1 MLTGEP
7 VQEQLSVQ
15 MVGLMLEAGGQ
26 QTGGLDPQRFAF
38 GAHPGQHGMRV
49 SGDGSVDVPG
59 HGEASFAQDSLFALG
74 ALPGDERRVSAQLQL
89 GVNDR
94 TPAAFHI
101 PGEDAQAHP
110 DLRCSDADAAGII
123 VGGIHILHEFA
134 NAVIGCAVFER
145 NWVGGTAQNRITD
158 LPDVENRHADHSS
171 ISRTVPLTRQSVSGA
186 WIHRKEAEECRIP
199 ANRRPSD
206 EDRVCSR
213 VLFHFV
219 VYVLYFDR
227 EVEWSDDVERD
238 VYGND
243 PVISASGVQMRYGDK
258 QVLNGLDLRVETEE
272 VVALLGPNGAGK
284 STTVEILEGFRV
296 PSAGEVTVLGTDPAR
311 GDDAWRSRLGVV
323 LQSTNDHGKWRCR
336 QLLSHI
342 ADFYQP
348 YVEPWPIDELL
359 ELVGLTDQANQKLQ
373 TLSGGQRR
381 RLDVAMGVVGR
392 PPLLFLDEPTTG
404 FDPRAKRDFH
414 DLVHRLSDLQGTTI
428 LLTTHDLAE
437 AEKLANRIVIL
448 AGGSIIADGSAQE
461 LTRAVSRT
469 SEISWMQDGQL
480 QVHASENATE
490 FVRELLASDGG
501 AVTDLQVSRS
511 TLEDAYLS
519 IVEQFEAGESV
530 ESTQFEEVAS

>member
-1 MLTGEP
+1 M
-7 VQEQLSVQ
+7 
-15 MVGLMLEAGGQ
+15 
-26 QTGGLDPQRFAF
+26 
-38 GAHPGQHGMRV
+38 
-49 SGDGSVDVPG
+49 
-59 HGEASFAQDSLFALG
+59 
-74 ALPGDERRVSAQLQL
+74 
-89 GVNDR
+89 
-94 TPAAFHI
+94 
-101 PGEDAQAHP
+101 
-110 DLRCSDADAAGII
+110 
-123 VGGIHILHEFA
+123 
-134 NAVIGCAVFER
+134 
-145 NWVGGTAQNRITD
+145 
-158 LPDVENRHADHSS
+158 
-171 ISRTVPLTRQSVSGA
+171 
-186 WIHRKEAEECRIP
+186 
-199 ANRRPSD
+199 
-206 EDRVCSR
+206 
-213 VLFHFV
+213 
-219 VYVLYFDR
+219 
-227 EVEWSDDVERD
+227 ERD
-238 VYGND
+238 VHGSG
-243 PVISASGVQMRYGDK
+243 PVISASGVQMRYGEK
-258 QVLNGLDLRVETEE
+258 QVLNGLDLRVEAEE

-296 PSAGEVTVLGTDPAR
+296 PSGGEVSVLGIDPAR

-342 ADFYQP
+342 ADFYRP

-359 ELVGLTDQANQKLQ
+359 ELVGLTEQANQKLQ

-392 PPLLFLDEPTTG
+392 PSLLFLDEPTTG

-437 AEKLANRIVIL
+437 AEKLASRIVIL
-448 AGGSIIADGSAQE
+448 AGGRIIADGSSQQ

-490 FVRELLASDGG
+490 FVRELLAADSGS
-501 AVTDLQVSRS
+501 VTDLQVSRS

-530 ESTQFEEVAS
+530 ENTQFEEVAS